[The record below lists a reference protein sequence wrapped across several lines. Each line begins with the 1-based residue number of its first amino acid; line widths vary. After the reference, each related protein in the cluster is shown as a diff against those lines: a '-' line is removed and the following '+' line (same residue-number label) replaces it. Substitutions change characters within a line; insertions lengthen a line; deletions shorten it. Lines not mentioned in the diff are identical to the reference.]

1 MDVVLQSRD
10 KKGIYLHLYLT
21 SVPLSME
28 FSPQRCYPYK
38 VNDQNETQKESKR
51 FMMYTKRVILADG
64 SRLLREMLH
73 RVINKADHL
82 EVVQEVANLEDL
94 PAAIERFDP
103 EWVIISLPVPN
114 PVRTEINACVEAF
127 PSVRFLFLSPDSNRI
142 KLKWQAVVEEDLT
155 NLTLKDFLG
164 ILAKDLQH
172 I

>member
-1 MDVVLQSRD
+1 
-10 KKGIYLHLYLT
+10 
-21 SVPLSME
+21 
-28 FSPQRCYPYK
+28 
-38 VNDQNETQKESKR
+38 
-51 FMMYTKRVILADG
+51 MMYTKRVILADG

-82 EVVQEVANLEDL
+82 EVVQEVPNLQDL

-103 EWVIISLPVPN
+103 EWVIISLPIAH
-114 PVRTEINACVEAF
+114 PVRKEINAYVEAY
-127 PSVRFLFLSPDSNRI
+127 PAVRFLFLSPHSHSL
-142 KLKWQAVVEEDLT
+142 KLKWQAAVEEDLT